1 MSLKIALAGTAR
13 RIIRLAAVAALP
25 LAAVSVS
32 SASADAA
39 GCSSSAGPSPA
50 LSVPAGAQALRE
62 GRAVRILAI
71 GSSSTAGA
79 GASMGGSYPSQLAAR
94 LGAALGEGRVEVTNA
109 GVNGETAPGTLSRLK
124 SFLAQPQKPDLVIWQ
139 VGTNDVIFGGN
150 PTSLNALVLDGLGA
164 IQAAGAGAVVIDQQ
178 YFPGISNAERYEGFV
193 AAVDGAARAR
203 GVPLLKR
210 YAMTKAWA
218 AQDPQGFRATLAFD
232 SFHSNDAGYACL
244 ASLLAPAIVSAV
256 KGGAKSA
263 ASSAANS
270 AATPAAKPAAP
281 QAVAVQSAR

>member
-1 MSLKIALAGTAR
+1 MSLKISLAGPAR
-13 RIIRLAAVAALP
+13 RVLRLAALAALP
-25 LAAVSVS
+25 LAVVLGPAP
-32 SASADAA
+32 AGAG

-50 LSVPAGAQALRE
+50 VSVPGAAQALRE

-79 GASMGGSYPSQLAAR
+79 GASMGGSYPAQLAAR
-94 LGAALGEGRVEVTNA
+94 LGASLGEGRVEVTNA
-109 GVNGETAPGTLSRLK
+109 GVSGETAPGTLSRLK

-150 PTSLNALVLDGLGA
+150 PGALNAMVLDGLGA

-178 YFPGISNAERYEGFV
+178 YFPGISNVERYESFV
-193 AAVDGAARAR
+193 AAVDGAAQAR
-203 GVPLLKR
+203 RVPVLKR

-244 ASLLAPAIVSAV
+244 ANLLAPAIASAV
-256 KGGAKSA
+256 KGGAK
-263 ASSAANS
+263 
-270 AATPAAKPAAP
+270 ATAKPAAS
-281 QAVAVQSAR
+281 QAAANQPAPSQPAR